1 MFGCGISNVGT
12 MGGGSLIFGI
22 LYLGFR
28 VAVVGLIIYLLFK
41 LFNGGNSNNKDAWYH
56 PIRRTISEPQ
66 CGIPS
71 ARTLPAGNLSF
82 DRNNWRNDL

>member
-12 MGGGSLIFGI
+12 MGSGSLIFGL

-41 LFNGGNSNNKDAWYH
+41 LFNGGNSNNKVINILDEKYASGEISFEEYEE
-56 PIRRTISEPQ
+56 RRS
-66 CGIPS
+66 
-71 ARTLPAGNLSF
+71 NL
-82 DRNNWRNDL
+82 NIK

>member
-12 MGGGSLIFGI
+12 MGGGSLIFGL

-41 LFNGGNSNNKDAWYH
+41 LFNGGNSNNKAINVLNERYAS
-56 PIRRTISEPQ
+56 REISFEEYEERK
-66 CGIPS
+66 S
-71 ARTLPAGNLSF
+71 NLN
-82 DRNNWRNDL
+82 RK

>member
-12 MGGGSLIFGI
+12 MGGGSLIFGL

-41 LFNGGNSNNKDAWYH
+41 LFNGGNSNNKLINILDEKYASGEISFEEYEE
-56 PIRRTISEPQ
+56 RRS
-66 CGIPS
+66 
-71 ARTLPAGNLSF
+71 NL
-82 DRNNWRNDL
+82 NIK

>member
-12 MGGGSLIFGI
+12 MGGGSLIFGL

-41 LFNGGNSNNKDAWYH
+41 LFNGGNNNNKVINVLNERYASGE
-56 PIRRTISEPQ
+56 ISFEEYEERK
-66 CGIPS
+66 S
-71 ARTLPAGNLSF
+71 NLN
-82 DRNNWRNDL
+82 RK

>member
-12 MGGGSLIFGI
+12 MGGGSLIFGL

-41 LFNGGNSNNKDAWYH
+41 LFNGGNSNNKA
-56 PIRRTISEPQ
+56 INV
-66 CGIPS
+66 
-71 ARTLPAGNLSF
+71 LN
-82 DRNNWRNDL
+82 

>member
-12 MGGGSLIFGI
+12 MGGGSLIFGL

-41 LFNGGNSNNKDAWYH
+41 LFNGGNSNNKAINVLNEKYASGE
-56 PIRRTISEPQ
+56 ISFEEYEERK
-66 CGIPS
+66 S
-71 ARTLPAGNLSF
+71 NLN
-82 DRNNWRNDL
+82 RK

>member
-12 MGGGSLIFGI
+12 MGGGSLIFGL

-41 LFNGGNSNNKDAWYH
+41 LFNGGNSNNKAINVLNERYASGA
-56 PIRRTISEPQ
+56 ISFEEYEERK
-66 CGIPS
+66 S
-71 ARTLPAGNLSF
+71 NLN
-82 DRNNWRNDL
+82 RK

>member
-12 MGGGSLIFGI
+12 MGGGSLIFGL

-41 LFNGGNSNNKDAWYH
+41 LFNGGNSNNKAINVLNERYASGE
-56 PIRRTISEPQ
+56 ISFEEDEERK
-66 CGIPS
+66 S
-71 ARTLPAGNLSF
+71 NLN
-82 DRNNWRNDL
+82 RK

>member
-12 MGGGSLIFGI
+12 MGGGSLIFGL

-41 LFNGGNSNNKDAWYH
+41 LFNGGNSNNKAINVLNERYASGD
-56 PIRRTISEPQ
+56 ISFEE
-66 CGIPS
+66 
-71 ARTLPAGNLSF
+71 
-82 DRNNWRNDL
+82 

>member
-12 MGGGSLIFGI
+12 MGGGSLIFGL

-41 LFNGGNSNNKDAWYH
+41 LFNGGNSNNKAINVLNERYASGE
-56 PIRRTISEPQ
+56 ISIEEYEERK
-66 CGIPS
+66 S
-71 ARTLPAGNLSF
+71 NLN
-82 DRNNWRNDL
+82 RK